1 MNKTLE
7 LMKIFKSIMMAAFV
21 AIIFLSACTKNDF
34 IGDNI
39 LEMPGDR
46 LGVEYVDTMD
56 ITAYSVI
63 DDSVRTDETTVNLLG
78 SVFDNEFGT
87 TTAGFY
93 TQVRLSSNNL
103 AFGTN
108 ATCDSVVLSLRYNGL
123 YGDSFATHT
132 ISVFELDADLYKD
145 SAYYS
150 KSTLNYLPTA
160 LCTKTMRFT
169 PSDSVLLNNQKVA
182 PHIRLKLD
190 NSFGTKIIAK
200 GGMTEL
206 SNNENFLKFLKGFYI
221 SSSKTSND
229 GSIAYIELINTIS
242 NLTLYYHN
250 STDTSLKTVFYI
262 NDLCGRFTS
271 YNHYNYVDASTAF
284 KNQVL
289 QKDSLLGNQKLY
301 VQSMGGVST
310 YLKING
316 LENLQNGG
324 KIALQKAEL
333 ILRVDPNTISTS
345 KPVISTLG
353 LAKVNSSGGNSFLVD
368 YQETSSYFG
377 GYFNSSDNS
386 YRFTI
391 TRHIQNLLQNQEIDY
406 GLRVLASGAA
416 VKANRSILNGPKAL
430 PVQMKI
436 KLMYTKVTQ

>member
-1 MNKTLE
+1 
-7 LMKIFKSIMMAAFV
+7 MASLV

-46 LGVEYVDTMD
+46 LGVEYADTMD
-56 ITAYSVI
+56 ITAYSVL
-63 DDSVRTDETTVNLLG
+63 DDSVRTDETSVNLLG
-78 SVFDNEFGT
+78 SVYDSEFGT

-103 AFGTN
+103 TFGTN
-108 ATCDSVVLSLRYNGL
+108 ASCDSVVLSLRYNGL

-132 ISVFELDADLYKD
+132 ITVYELDADLYKD

-169 PSDSVLLNNQKVA
+169 PSDSVSLNNQKVA
-182 PHIRLKLD
+182 PHMRLKLD
-190 NSFGTKIIAK
+190 NSFGAKIIAK
-200 GGMTEL
+200 SGMTEL

-221 SSSKTSND
+221 SSSKSSSN
-229 GSIAYIELINTIS
+229 GSMAYIELVNTIS

-250 STDTSLKTVFYI
+250 STDTALKTVFYI
-262 NDLCGRFTS
+262 NDLCGRFTH
-271 YNHYNYVDASTAF
+271 YNHYNYAEASNSF

-289 QKDSLLGNQKLY
+289 IKDTLLGNQKLY
-301 VQSMGGVST
+301 IQSMGGVST
-310 YLKING
+310 YLKLNG
-316 LENLQNGG
+316 LNNLQKNGN
-324 KIALQKAEL
+324 IALQKAEL
-333 ILRVDPNTISTS
+333 ILRVDPNTNSAST
-345 KPVISTLG
+345 PVITTLG
-353 LAKVNSSGGNSFLVD
+353 LAKVNSNGGNSFLVD
-368 YQETSSYFG
+368 YQEASSYFG
-377 GYFNSSDNS
+377 GYFNASDNS

-391 TRHIQNLLQNQEIDY
+391 TRHIQNLLQNQEVDY
-406 GLRVLASGAA
+406 GLRILASGAA
-416 VKANRSILNGPKAL
+416 VKANRTILNGPEAL

-436 KLMYTKVTQ
+436 KLIYTKVSQ